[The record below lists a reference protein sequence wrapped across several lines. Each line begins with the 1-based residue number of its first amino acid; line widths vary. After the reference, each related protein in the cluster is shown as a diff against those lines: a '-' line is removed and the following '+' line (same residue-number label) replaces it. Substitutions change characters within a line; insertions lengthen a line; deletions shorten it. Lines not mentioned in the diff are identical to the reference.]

1 MLVKKKFIEKISD
14 LSNIEF
20 KNISKKNNS
29 PFMSYEFLDAIET
42 SGSASPSS
50 GWRPYHMTTFKNE
63 ALNGFMPLYLKN
75 NSQGEFVFD
84 HQWSYA
90 LQRANRKYYPK
101 FLSAIPFTPCET
113 SKLVAPDMDT
123 ASEMIETV
131 KEEMTKLNIETWH
144 VLYPDKQTKN
154 MLKKNNFIER
164 FDYRFVWN
172 NRDFKNFDDF
182 LKILTSRQRKNIKSE
197 RGKVEKE
204 GVTFITKDKD
214 SLSEE
219 DWNIFFNFYANTYN
233 ERMQNPY
240 LNIEFFKKIH
250 RDRDN
255 LNPVIFFAIKDSKT
269 IAGSLC
275 FEGDGILY
283 GRHWGCSEN
292 IQNLHF
298 ECCYY
303 QGIKHCIEKKI
314 ALFDPGIQGEYKIR
328 RGFEPR
334 LSSSL
339 HFVLHE
345 DFREA
350 IQDFCTEERRSV
362 DSYMQACREYTPIKK
377 EYRIIEC

>member
-204 GVTFITKDKD
+204 GVTFITKDKN

-275 FEGDGILY
+275 FEGNGILY

-303 QGIKHCIEKKI
+303 QGIKH
-314 ALFDPGIQGEYKIR
+314 
-328 RGFEPR
+328 
-334 LSSSL
+334 
-339 HFVLHE
+339 
-345 DFREA
+345 
-350 IQDFCTEERRSV
+350 
-362 DSYMQACREYTPIKK
+362 
-377 EYRIIEC
+377 